1 MRRLHAFLLTLGSCA
16 LLAPLTPAQSAY
28 GIKIPVRGASDQPEG
43 SVAKPVVDESTGL
56 DLVKAENLSDAA
68 AGAAKQAADPVST
81 KGQSRFKKI
90 EGTSIFEDDYGNAG
104 LMVVGS
110 AMYDTDYP
118 NPDAV
123 RMARRGAYVR
133 AHADAMA
140 LLTEKVY
147 GADVEQQLA
156 IISKV
161 TTTTTDQS
169 TLEVEDNTTTE
180 EILSASSGL
189 IRGAQIWKCED
200 QGGTVRIW
208 LFMTNDSATGN
219 RHLNARMRSVS
230 VSQYQQAVDS
240 VMDEVLNG
248 FLPPIG
254 GKVVVCAENGQ
265 ATFVG
270 FGSSIITNTRRGA
283 AAAEKKAKMRAKGGF
298 IALLQGS
305 EVDYKSSL
313 KGVEAQTAVDF
324 QNFGQA
330 LPPAEGDEQLVEGVT
345 AAFSSTEPIQDAIK
359 QSSSGQLPP
368 GTQDMGFVDE
378 ENGWRTHVYIWTV
391 GADKLMKGLRGDAT
405 FQGKRADPQFD
416 DKKRGP
422 TGQGKDP
429 RKRGGDFET
438 AGPTGDSN
446 PAHRS

>member
-1 MRRLHAFLLTLGSCA
+1 MKHLSSVVLFLGISILLPSLGF
-16 LLAPLTPAQSAY
+16 AQSAY
-28 GIKIPVRGASDQPEG
+28 GIKIPVRGASDQPVGVVE
-43 SVAKPVVDESTGL
+43 APVVDAATGL

-68 AGAAKQAADPVST
+68 AGAAKQAADPAPT
-81 KGQSRFKKI
+81 QGQSKFKKI

-110 AMYDTDYP
+110 AMYDTNYP

-133 AHADAMA
+133 AHAQAMA
-140 LLTEKVY
+140 MLTDKVY
-147 GADVEQQLA
+147 GADVDQQLA

-169 TLEVEDNTTTE
+169 TLEVEDNKTNE

-219 RHLNARMRSVS
+219 RHLNSRMRNVS

-240 VMDEVLNG
+240 VMDEILNG
-248 FLPPIG
+248 FLPPMG
-254 GKVVVCAENGQ
+254 GKVVVCPENGQ

-270 FGSSIITNTRRGA
+270 FGTSIITNTRRGA
-283 AAAEKKAKMRAKGGF
+283 SAAEEKAKMRAKAGF
-298 IALLQGS
+298 IALINGA
-305 EVDYKSSL
+305 EVDYNSSL
-313 KGVEAQTAVDF
+313 TGVEAQTAVDF

-345 AAFSSTEPIQDAIK
+345 AAFSNTEAIQGAIK
-359 QSSSGQLPP
+359 QSSSGKLPP
-368 GTQDMGFVDE
+368 GAQDVGFVDE
-378 ENGWRTHVYIWTV
+378 ENGWHTHVYIWTV
-391 GADKLMKGLRGDAT
+391 GADKLMEGLRGDAT
-405 FQGKRADPQFD
+405 FQGDRATRKFD
-416 DKKRGP
+416 EKKPGP
-422 TGQGKDP
+422 SGQGKDP
-429 RKRGGDFET
+429 RQRGGSF
-438 AGPTGDSN
+438 GLVVPTGGTD
-446 PAHRS
+446 AVRRS